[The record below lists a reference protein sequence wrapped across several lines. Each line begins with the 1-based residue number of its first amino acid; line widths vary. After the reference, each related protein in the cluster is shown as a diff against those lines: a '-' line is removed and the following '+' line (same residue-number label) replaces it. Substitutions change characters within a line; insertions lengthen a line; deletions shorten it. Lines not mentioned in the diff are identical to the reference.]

1 MGILN
6 QGLILMATGFS
17 AVFIFLLILVFILK
31 GFEFISPRLAHILPD
46 PLPKVPAKKKTS
58 GDSNEALALAIAV
71 ALKRAGR

>member
-17 AVFIFLLILVFILK
+17 AVFVFLVILVFIIK
-31 GFEFISPRLAHILPD
+31 GFEFISPMLAHILPD
-46 PLPKVPAKKKTS
+46 PLPKAPVKKKKS
-58 GDSNEALALAIAV
+58 GDSSEALALAIAV